1 MNASITADSPLLS
14 PANGSR
20 SRRYGLAVTLV
31 SLLVVGALV
40 LFALDRLL
48 SPAEFHIE
56 KVRVSGAVEQ
66 VDATEV
72 EKRIWQTLRG
82 NYFALDLERLEAA
95 VETLPWV
102 YGAAVRRRWPGSLLV
117 EVDEV
122 QPVAKWGDGRWLNVT
137 GDLVQLPD
145 GTELEALPRL
155 SGQTGE
161 EAKLWSRFR
170 AWQGLMVAN
179 GAVLRTL
186 ELDERGTWT
195 LRFGLSPLAASLAP
209 AAKDTESLSSK
220 EAAEGQAAKAAGAP
234 AVQPDTKREVKI
246 VARSEEVD
254 RQLARF
260 VKALKFT
267 FLDQL
272 EQIDYVDLRYPN
284 GFAIRWREPI
294 GDAQEK
300 AD

>member
-1 MNASITADSPLLS
+1 MNVSVTADSPLLP
-14 PANGSR
+14 PANGTR
-20 SRRYGLAVTLV
+20 SRRYGLAVSLV
-31 SLLVVGALV
+31 SLLVVGALA

-66 VDATEV
+66 VDAAEV

-102 YGAAVRRRWPGSLLV
+102 HGAAVRRRWPGSLLV

-122 QPVAKWGDGRWLNVT
+122 QPVAKWGDGQWLNVT
-137 GDLVQLPD
+137 GELVQLPD
-145 GTELEALPRL
+145 DAELEALPRL
-155 SGQTGE
+155 TGPTGE

-170 AWQGLMVAN
+170 AWQGLMAAN

-186 ELDERGTWT
+186 ALDERGTWT
-195 LRFGLSPLAASLAP
+195 LRFSLSPLAASPAP
-209 AAKDTESLSSK
+209 VAEETEPAGGK
-220 EAAEGQAAKAAGAP
+220 EAAAGQPAQAGVAP
-234 AVQPDTKREVKI
+234 LAQPVARREVRI

-284 GFAIRWREPI
+284 GFAIRWREPL

-300 AD
+300 TE